1 MPRPKGSAT
10 VRVSEEQLESLCGEG
25 SLVCVPKAWLKSLGF
40 DPDQKKSA
48 RVLGVHT
55 DGKEVW
61 DYLDWAKEEA
71 RLRKWLTST
80 TRWTNKIKRQLEM
93 LETGGAFTDEYEK
106 ANIEQFCKSRGLT
119 TEGYKKDPKAVIGH
133 LKESIKGSQ
142 KRIRWYK
149 ERLKSVE

>member
-10 VRVSEEQLESLCGEG
+10 VRLSEEQLESLCGRG

-61 DYLDWAKEEA
+61 DYYDWAKEEA
-71 RLRKWLTST
+71 RLRRKCKNIA
-80 TRWTNKIKRQLEM
+80 RWIERDKRWIKILEA
-93 LETGGAFTDEYEK
+93 GKPITDESEEK
-106 ANIEQFCKSRGLT
+106 DIERFCKNQGLT
-119 TEGYKKDPKAVIGH
+119 AEGYKKDPKVIIDH
-133 LKESIKGSQ
+133 LKQDAKRSQ
-142 KRIRWYK
+142 KRLRWYK
-149 ERLKSVE
+149 ERLKLVE